1 MKLSHGFGLL
11 AAGLGTVGLMAF
23 AGVGGLTGCSSSS
36 GGSGS
41 GSGGSGSGSGGGSS
55 GGSDL
60 CATLGASAC
69 NEPPTKPTSGT
80 PAAMTP
86 HNYAL
91 HTLYLGD
98 TDRTGNPS
106 MTAWE
111 SFGYD
116 LDGKV
121 TTSSSKDVC
130 TLVAGSS
137 KQVQV
142 DGNKGIDNS
151 FGSQIM
157 PIIGTLDSTASQTLN
172 SAIQGG
178 SFTIMTYVVGF
189 DDSACNTTT
198 AAGLSGVLLAGG
210 KYSADGGAPDWTT
223 STVWPVL
230 PDPGLIMGCTSAG
243 GCPTGTDPIKNAVI
257 QFNGAFQTK
266 GTFVSGAPNPLTLS
280 LSIGGQSLSLDIAS
294 AVISFDPMAAGSVT
308 NGTIAGVLDTS
319 QLIAGLMNV
328 AGNISVSLCSGSAF
342 QSIAMQIEQTSD
354 IVLNGTTVSNPAGTT
369 CNAISIGLG
378 FDSVEIAA
386 PSAIAPGSPPAP
398 SKCADGG

>member
-23 AGVGGLTGCSSSS
+23 AGVGGLTACSSSSGGSSS

-41 GSGGSGSGSGGGSS
+41 GGAT
-55 GGSDL
+55 DL
-60 CATLGASAC
+60 CSGLPASAC
-69 NEPPTKPTSGT
+69 NEPPKAPTGGMMAGT
-80 PAAMTP
+80 AA

-98 TDRTGNPS
+98 TDRSMNPS

-121 TTSSSKDVC
+121 TTASSTDVC

-142 DGNKGIDNS
+142 DGNGGIDNS

-157 PIIGTLDSTASQTLN
+157 PIIGTLDSTASATLN

-189 DDSACNTTT
+189 DDSAGNKTT
-198 AAGLSGVLLAGG
+198 ATGLTGVLLAGG
-210 KYSADGGAPDWTT
+210 KYNADGGAPAWDTT
-223 STVWPVL
+223 TVWPVI
-230 PDPGLIMGCTSAG
+230 PDPGLINNNCTSAG
-243 GCPTGTDPIKNAVI
+243 GCPAGTDPIKDAVI
-257 QFNGAFQTK
+257 KFNGAFQT
-266 GTFVSGAPNPLTLS
+266 GGQFVSGAPNPLTLS

-294 AVISFDPMAAGSVT
+294 AVISFDPLMPGAVH

-319 QLIAGLMNV
+319 QLISGLMNV

-354 IVLNGTTVSNPAGTT
+354 IVLNGTAVSNPKGTT

-378 FDSVEIAA
+378 FDSVEIAP
-386 PSAIAPGSPPAP
+386 PSVIAPGSPPAP
-398 SKCADGG
+398 SKCDGG

>member
-23 AGVGGLTGCSSSS
+23 AGVGGLTACSSSS
-36 GGSGS
+36 ASGS
-41 GSGGSGSGSGGGSS
+41 GSGGSGSGSGGAT
-55 GGSDL
+55 DL
-60 CATLGASAC
+60 CSGLPASAC
-69 NEPPTKPTSGT
+69 NEPPKAPTSGT

-91 HTLYLGD
+91 HTLFLGD
-98 TDRTGNPS
+98 TDRSMNPS

-121 TTSSSKDVC
+121 TTSSSTDVC

-142 DGNKGIDNS
+142 DGNGGIDNS

-157 PIIGTLDSTASQTLN
+157 PIIGTLDSTASTTLN
-172 SAIQGG
+172 QSIQGG

-189 DDSACNTTT
+189 DDSAGNTTT
-198 AAGLSGVLLAGG
+198 ATGLSGVLLAGG
-210 KYSADGGAPDWTT
+210 KYSADGGAPAWDTT
-223 STVWPVL
+223 TVWPVI
-230 PDPGLIMGCTSAG
+230 PDPGLINNNCTAAG
-243 GCPTGTDPIKNAVI
+243 GCPAGTDPVKDAVI
-257 QFNGAFQTK
+257 KFNGAFQTK
-266 GTFVSGAPNPLTLS
+266 GQFVSGAPNPLTLS
-280 LSIGGQSLSLDIAS
+280 LSIGGQSLSLNIAS
-294 AVISFDPMAAGSVT
+294 AVISFEPDAPGSVK

-319 QLIAGLMNV
+319 QLISGLMNV
-328 AGNISVSLCSGSAF
+328 AGNISTSLCSGSAF

-378 FDSVEIAA
+378 FDSTEIAV
-386 PSAIAPGSPPAP
+386 PSVIAPGSPPAP
-398 SKCADGG
+398 SKCDGGM

>member
-11 AAGLGTVGLMAF
+11 AAGFGTVGLMAF
-23 AGVGGLTGCSSSS
+23 AGVGSLTACSSSS
-36 GGSGS
+36 STSSSGS
-41 GSGGSGSGSGGGSS
+41 GSGGSGGA
-55 GGSDL
+55 SDL
-60 CATLGASAC
+60 CSSLPASDCLPPPPAPTGASM
-69 NEPPTKPTSGT
+69 TTHT
-80 PAAMTP
+80 TP

-91 HTLYLGD
+91 HQLFLGD
-98 TDRTGNPS
+98 TDRSANPS

-111 SFGYD
+111 SFGYN

-121 TTSSSKDVC
+121 TSASSTDVC

-142 DGNKGIDNS
+142 DGNGGIDNS

-172 SAIQGG
+172 SDINTG

-189 DDSACNTTT
+189 DDSAGNTTT
-198 AAGLSGVLLAGG
+198 ATGLTGVLLAGA
-210 KYSADGGAPDWTT
+210 KYSADGGVPAWDTT
-223 STVWPVL
+223 TNWPVL
-230 PDPGLIMGCTSAG
+230 PDMGLISGCTSAG
-243 GCPTGTDPIKNAVI
+243 GCPAGTDPIKNAVI

-280 LSIGGQSLSLDIAS
+280 LSIGGQELSLNIAS
-294 AVISFDPMAAGSVT
+294 AVISFDPMAPGSVT
-308 NGTIAGVLDTS
+308 NGTIAGVLDTT

-328 AGNISVSLCSGSAF
+328 AGHISTSLCSGSAF

-354 IVLNGTTVSNPAGTT
+354 ILLNGTTVSNSAGTT

-378 FDSVEIAA
+378 FNSTEIAI
-386 PSAIAPGSPPAP
+386 PTSSDIAPGSPPGP
-398 SKCADGG
+398 SACDGGM

>member
-23 AGVGGLTGCSSSS
+23 AGVGGLTACSSSS
-36 GGSGS
+36 ASGS
-41 GSGGSGSGSGGGSS
+41 GSGGSGSGGA
-55 GGSDL
+55 SDL
-60 CATLGASAC
+60 CSALPASDCISPPAT
-69 NEPPTKPTSGT
+69 PTAG
-80 PAAMTP
+80 PATQSTP

-98 TDRTGNPS
+98 TDRQGNPS

-111 SFGYD
+111 TFGYN

-121 TTSSSKDVC
+121 TGSSSNDVC
-130 TLVAGSS
+130 TLVPGSS

-142 DGNKGIDNS
+142 DGKGGIDNS

-172 SAIQGG
+172 TSIASG

-189 DDSACNTTT
+189 DDMAGNTTT
-198 AAGLSGVLLAGG
+198 ATGLSGVLLAGG

-223 STVWPVL
+223 STIWPVL
-230 PDPGLIMGCTSAG
+230 PDLVNGCTAAG
-243 GCPTGTDPIKNAVI
+243 GCPANTDPIANATI
-257 QFNGAFQTK
+257 KFTKPFQSK

-280 LSIGGQSLSLDIAS
+280 LSIGGQTLSLDIAS
-294 AVISFDPMAAGSVT
+294 AVVSFSPMAAGSVT
-308 NGTIAGVLDTS
+308 NGTIAGVLDTT
-319 QLIAGLMNV
+319 QLIAGLKNV
-328 AGNISVSLCSGSAF
+328 AGNISTSLCSGSAF
-342 QSIAMQIEQTSD
+342 ESIAMQIEQTSD
-354 IVLNGTTVSNPAGTT
+354 IVLNGTTVSNTSGTT

-378 FDSVEIAA
+378 FDSTEIAV
-386 PSAIAPGSPPAP
+386 PTVIAPGAPPAP